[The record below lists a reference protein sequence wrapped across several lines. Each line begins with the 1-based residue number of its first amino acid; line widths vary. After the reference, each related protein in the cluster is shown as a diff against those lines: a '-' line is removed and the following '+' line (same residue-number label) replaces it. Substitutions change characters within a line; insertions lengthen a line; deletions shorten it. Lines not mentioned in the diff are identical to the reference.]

1 MSFFTETHGPR
12 PLFTDWLSV
21 SSLARWVSERIVEE
35 ERESAC
41 CCGRRSSFPG
51 RERPVRLKLFAMRR
65 VTLFVNGTCTNGKVS
80 YNREAGVCVLAGTKM
95 ACSRSST
102 PPDLSAGGSGNGAF
116 CPRARRWWPCTD
128 RWRTC
133 CVWPAPSWAFEPPMC
148 TTGTAVSSTT
158 SR

>member
-1 MSFFTETHGPR
+1 M
-12 PLFTDWLSV
+12 
-21 SSLARWVSERIVEE
+21 EE

-95 ACSRSST
+95 ACPAPARPRISRRAEAVT
-102 PPDLSAGGSGNGAF
+102 VRFVRERAGGGRVRIAGGPAVCGRLQAGHSSLQ
-116 CPRARRWWPCTD
+116 CVQRERRSHRRHRADQVRGLCRCNSESTELQRR
-128 RWRTC
+128 
-133 CVWPAPSWAFEPPMC
+133 
-148 TTGTAVSSTT
+148 
-158 SR
+158 SRCFHL